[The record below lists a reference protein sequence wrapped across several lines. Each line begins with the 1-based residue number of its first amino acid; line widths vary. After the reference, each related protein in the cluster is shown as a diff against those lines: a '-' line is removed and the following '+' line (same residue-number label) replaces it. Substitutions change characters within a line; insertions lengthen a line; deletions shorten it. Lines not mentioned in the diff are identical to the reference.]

1 LVIKKFDTT
10 ISIVYDDKMLES
22 NRTSEGE
29 IFGIV
34 GIINVS
40 NLNFLAVITQVKQ
53 VGVLNKAQI
62 KKIS

>member
-1 LVIKKFDTT
+1 
-10 ISIVYDDKMLES
+10 MLES

>member
-1 LVIKKFDTT
+1 MVIKKFDTT